1 MLGACFFGSQT
12 ESPVVACIFYF
23 DVALAPAWSMALP
36 RLSFF
41 LLLWYQNLRRLLLI
55 QVLIAVSV
63 YLLIILSLL
72 EFFKSQNVTDSSKDG
87 QEISKLENSDVA
99 QLVDRDKQV
108 ED

>member
-1 MLGACFFGSQT
+1 M
-12 ESPVVACIFYF
+12 
-23 DVALAPAWSMALP
+23 
-36 RLSFF
+36 
-41 LLLWYQNLRRLLLI
+41 
-55 QVLIAVSV
+55 LIAVSV